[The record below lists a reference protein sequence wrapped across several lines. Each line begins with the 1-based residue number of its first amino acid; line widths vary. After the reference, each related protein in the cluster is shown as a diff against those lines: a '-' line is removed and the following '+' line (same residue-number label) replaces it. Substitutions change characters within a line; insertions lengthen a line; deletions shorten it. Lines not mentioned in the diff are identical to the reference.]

1 MNIEVTKDEVKI
13 LEGSDLPNENEYK
26 ITKCYFNFD
35 EYTESFQVK
44 RAIFTIL
51 STGEMYET
59 DIINDECDIPV
70 EVLKKEYERV
80 KIGVYGYNI
89 GENEEL
95 LNRFSPSYD
104 EFIVPTGSYEEGALS
119 PEPITPSQYDLYSQA
134 LQQGLN
140 EVDDK
145 LQEVDD
151 TVSQKISEMDQKID
165 ETDEAITRAERLNI
179 EASKSGK
186 TTTVTITKQDGS
198 TKSEDI
204 LDGEDGTDGE
214 NGIGLQ
220 YDWSGTSLGV
230 KREDEA
236 LFTYVNL
243 EGKKGD
249 PGAIN
254 LLIVNE
260 LPLVGSED
268 TLYFVPK
275 TDTGESDMYD
285 EYVWINND
293 WELVG
298 TKQIT
303 VDLSDY
309 YTKQEVDNLIPTQ
322 LSELSSDSTHRLVT
336 DNEKS
341 TWNGKQDK
349 INDLETIR
357 SGAASGKTAVQF
369 NDLATVATSG
379 SYNDLSN
386 KPTIPTKLSQLSSDV
401 THRVVTDSEKT
412 TWNSKYDKPSSGI
425 PKTDLASG
433 VQTSLEKADT
443 ALQSISSSDVTTALG
458 YTPYN
463 STNPNGYTSNTGTI
477 TGVKMNGSTIASS
490 GVADL
495 GTVITE
501 HQDISGKQDKIVA
514 GTNISIASDGKT
526 ISATD
531 TTYSNATATTAG
543 LMSSDDKTKLNGI
556 ETGAT
561 KNLNYYGTCATSA
574 ATQAKVVVCEGFVL
588 ENGAT
593 ISVLFTNAQTY
604 NGTPTLNV
612 NSTGAKNVHFRQ
624 GIRAVQYIWS
634 AGEIIDFTYDG
645 TYWVMHRSALA
656 STIYYGLAKYSD
668 SLTSISSQLGATS
681 KAINTAMANI
691 ISGAPIYTASS
702 TYAVGDRVRYSN
714 NVWEC
719 ITAITHAE
727 VWTDAHWKTV
737 APLQE
742 QIDDKQDLLVSGTNI
757 KTINNQSILGSGNIT
772 IEGGGSGTVDTAMS
786 DSSTNAVQNKVIKGY
801 VDDIV
806 GDIGTILD
814 NINGEVIGG

>member
-1 MNIEVTKDEVKI
+1 MKVNVTATRCIVENDVELNAGEYNINKFYFTFSPEYLDNYVKKALFVAKDEPPIEMV
-13 LEGSDLPNENEYK
+13 
-26 ITKCYFNFD
+26 IT
-35 EYTESFQVK
+35 
-44 RAIFTIL
+44 
-51 STGEMYET
+51 
-59 DIINDECDIPV
+59 NDECDIPNDI
-70 EVLKKEYERV
+70 LKKPGVYM
-80 KIGVYGYNI
+80 IGVYAYEI
-89 GENEEL
+89 DENNEL
-95 LNRFSPSYD
+95 ILRY
-104 EFIVPTGSYEEGALS
+104 S
-119 PEPITPSQYDLYSQA
+119 PEPTHFYVNRGSYIENAETPTEPDPDEFAQYYQAMQDLIATAKPEFKEYIDENLPTVEVGEVETLPPGSQA
-134 LQQGLN
+134 TVTNSGTDRNPIFNFGIPEGLKGDSVGAIEIDSN
-140 EVDDK
+140 DETYQFKIKIYDNDGKLISESNMVDLPIENKVDKINGKSLSANDFTDELKNKLDDIEDYAEVNVIQTISKNGTPITVEGKNVNIVVPTNTSDLNNDSDFITSEVDDLENYYDKTVSDNKFALITESGKIIDLSIDDSTYVMTITLKDRDANVLSSSDVDLPLETMVINASYDNNTKEIVLTLQSGTSTRFSVADLVSGLQSEITANNK
-145 LQEVDD
+145 LKSDLVDD
-151 TVSQKISEMDQKID
+151 TNQVHKFVTSE
-165 ETDEAITRAERLNI
+165 E
-179 EASKSGK
+179 K
-186 TTTVTITKQDGS
+186 TTWNNKSDFSGS
-198 TKSEDI
+198 YND
-204 LDGEDGTDGE
+204 LTD
-214 NGIGLQ
+214 
-220 YDWSGTSLGV
+220 
-230 KREDEA
+230 
-236 LFTYVNL
+236 
-243 EGKKGD
+243 
-249 PGAIN
+249 
-254 LLIVNE
+254 
-260 LPLVGSED
+260 
-268 TLYFVPK
+268 VP
-275 TDTGESDMYD
+275 T
-285 EYVWINND
+285 
-293 WELVG
+293 
-298 TKQIT
+298 
-303 VDLSDY
+303 
-309 YTKQEVDNLIPTQ
+309 IPTQ
-322 LSELSSDSTHRLVT
+322 LDELSDDSTHRLVT

-341 TWNGKQDK
+341 TWN
-349 INDLETIR
+349 
-357 SGAASGKTAVQF
+357 
-369 NDLATVATSG
+369 
-379 SYNDLSN
+379 
-386 KPTIPTKLSQLSSDV
+386 
-401 THRVVTDSEKT
+401 
-412 TWNSKYDKPSSGI
+412 
-425 PKTDLASG
+425 
-433 VQTSLEKADT
+433 
-443 ALQSISSSDVTTALG
+443 
-458 YTPYN
+458 
-463 STNPNGYTSNTGTI
+463 
-477 TGVKMNGSTIASS
+477 
-490 GVADL
+490 
-495 GTVITE
+495 
-501 HQDISGKQDKIVA
+501 GKQDKIVA

-604 NGTPTLNV
+604 DGTPTLNV
-612 NSTGAKNVHFRQ
+612 NSTGAKNVCFKQ
-624 GIRAVQYIWS
+624 GIKAIQYIWS
-634 AGEIIDFTYDG
+634 AGEIIDFTYNG

-691 ISGAPIYTASS
+691 ISGAPIYKASS